1 MPSSS
6 SLSLSSPSPARIP
19 HRGILD
25 RCIPHRNIL
34 LLDGRFHHQNIF
46 LLDRCVPHQTI
57 ILDGRPYLRRRVPKR
72 GGGILNEQ
80 RRREQIIVV
89 ADHRAI
95 VAQIGFIEG
104 RMSLGGT
111 GSDRVIDV
119 AATGLGAVPGG
130 TGPRKASNILVG
142 VVLLLVMTDLEDRL
156 GQVAVAVTIIAVVG
170 FEVQGCHQGSV
181 GLCLFEAFPPQ
192 RRLARGGRGG
202 LDGLVRSLPGRSNG
216 IVFGTTKADLRPF
229 VCDRGGHHVV
239 LCCIVLSCCFE
250 LS

>member
-6 SLSLSSPSPARIP
+6 SLSSPSPARIP

-25 RCIPHRNIL
+25 RCIPHRNIV

-57 ILDGRPYLRRRVPKR
+57 VLDGRPYLRRRVPKR
-72 GGGILNEQ
+72 GGGILNAQ
-80 RRREQIIVV
+80 RRRERIIVV
-89 ADHRAI
+89 ADHRAYHRAI
-95 VAQIGFIEG
+95 VEQIGFIEG

-156 GQVAVAVTIIAVVG
+156 GQFAVAVTIIAVVG
-170 FEVQGCHQGSV
+170 F
-181 GLCLFEAFPPQ
+181 
-192 RRLARGGRGG
+192 
-202 LDGLVRSLPGRSNG
+202 
-216 IVFGTTKADLRPF
+216 
-229 VCDRGGHHVV
+229 
-239 LCCIVLSCCFE
+239 
-250 LS
+250 